1 MTKLGTNSIR
11 CLLKIWGTAFAL
23 LLCSPVLSQQLVYK
37 DLFRGFERRFALLDS
52 LIFKNGDAPQQYQQ
66 FRMYNG
72 FDGTGM
78 LAVDSL
84 INDKVSMQKE
94 AFKAENGLLVSGQS
108 YYRLDEGFGIDDED
122 ALSRYDAKVQVELRW
137 NFLSSSLVHRDSRM
151 KELELKGE
159 LERMAFL
166 KDEIKELTEKQQ
178 IFFRAEYDSLLS
190 GVLKLRIDNLK
201 LLYDA
206 QEYLVSD
213 RSIGTDDLLKFMDE
227 KAIAER
233 QLESVPKDYP
243 VASQLV
249 YPAGAMVKIDTAGIR
264 KHILENSLML
274 QEADLQIELLQ
285 QQEIGTTYWRTLNI
299 SPFVRYSYYVRPQ
312 IKNSSNIDAGIA
324 FQIPLTSQQGRKQK
338 AMKAERMQK
347 IMEKDMLAD
356 YINEQ
361 VNLLFAEIE
370 RANRSIAGELE
381 RIRQLRKYLAL
392 RKENYKGHIG
402 EYNFLTRIKEYNH
415 YLTCWENY
423 YLYQYSRDCC
433 IAQLQNYLPDHS
445 VLEFCTII
453 N

>member
-1 MTKLGTNSIR
+1 MLSI
-11 CLLKIWGTAFAL
+11 CT
-23 LLCSPVLSQQLVYK
+23 PVLSQQLGYK
-37 DLFRGFERRFALLDS
+37 DLFRGFESRFALLDS
-52 LIFKNGDAPQQYQQ
+52 LIFKNGDVLQQHQLYQQ
-66 FRMYNG
+66 HQMRNS
-72 FDGTGM
+72 FDETGV

-84 INDKVSMQKE
+84 INDKVVKQKE
-94 AFKAENGLLVSGQS
+94 ALKAENGLLVSGQS

-122 ALSRYDAKVQVELRW
+122 ALSRYNAKVQVELRW
-137 NFLSSSLVHRDSRM
+137 NFLSSSLISRNSRM

-159 LERMAFL
+159 LERMAFI
-166 KDEIKELTEKQQ
+166 KDEIKELTEEQK

-213 RSIGTDDLLKFMDE
+213 RSIGTDDLLKIMDE
-227 KAIAER
+227 RAIAER
-233 QLESVPKDYP
+233 QLEIIPKDYP

-249 YPAGAMVKIDTAGIR
+249 SPGGAMVKIDTAGIR
-264 KHILENSLML
+264 KHIRENGLML
-274 QEADLQIELLQ
+274 QEADLQIELLR

-312 IKNSSNIDAGIA
+312 MKNSSNVDAGVA
-324 FQIPLTSQQGRKQK
+324 FQIPLTSQQSRKQK

-347 IMEKDMLAD
+347 TMEKDMLAD

-361 VNLLFAEIE
+361 VNLLIDEIE
-370 RANRSIAGELE
+370 RCNRGLVGELE
-381 RIRQLRKYLAL
+381 RIRQLRKYLSI
-392 RKENYKGHIG
+392 RNDNYKGHIG
-402 EYNFLTRIKEYNH
+402 EYNFLNRIKEYNH

-423 YLYQYSRDCC
+423 YLYQYTRDCC
-433 IAQLQNYLPDHS
+433 IAQLQNYLPGQS
-445 VLEFCTII
+445 VLDFCTII